1 MLLSV
6 ICLGQGGAV
15 YNSNVLMKK
24 DLYKEYRQSV
34 DRFMPI
40 EQVQKEMEKNNL
52 KYILHQYLR
61 VRNLCDQGIDDPD
74 DVAEILDIP
83 AYMAEDLVY
92 EYYLIPKEFDRRNQ

>member
-1 MLLSV
+1 M
-6 ICLGQGGAV
+6 